1 MKKIIWILL
10 TLLVLVGIAM
20 LIKTKTP
27 DQYTYVITETG
38 MASSFDPLDADQTL
52 NMPVARMIYTTPIE
66 VDQKGDLKSL
76 ILDTFEYDENHQIMT
91 WKVKSGIK
99 FTDSTEIT
107 PQDVAFSVARMAF
120 TRPTFPVV
128 EDISGLKEWLK
139 EKSPLE
145 SLPSGI
151 QIENKI
157 IKIKFDK
164 KQDHPLF
171 RFCLEIF
178 SIVPKACVDSST
190 NKITC
195 KEIPGSGH
203 YRLTEKSATELHF
216 EKRDQNVV
224 FGEAVPGKITFKY
237 QTPVQVIEAVTSL
250 DSKTIIA
257 GSELRYS
264 LDEMKQISER
274 AVVSFAPASRI
285 VGVVLN
291 PNVGAFKDLKCR
303 QVFAKAFR
311 DAFRNLVGDARESES
326 SIFTDLLPGYISKS
340 DLQNTIASGLS
351 ADDIVRCKSKLQEEP
366 IKWLKATNNQKSLF
380 VQVMEKVFTEL
391 GIEKSEPVVMET
403 QKDEVDLFVNN
414 KLSISGFQ
422 TGFWA
427 FDPAGDIQM
436 LMTPNMHKSL
446 KFVGEDQK
454 MQELIRK
461 LKSSGLQNSAFT
473 ELNKHIYQ
481 ESLFNVFSHVRR
493 FFVVKDKK
501 ILQEAPVSITSPAPW
516 QFFKVE

>member
-1 MKKIIWILL
+1 M
-10 TLLVLVGIAM
+10 LVGVFM
-20 LIKTKTP
+20 LSKSTNP
-27 DQYTYVITETG
+27 NHFTYVITETG
-38 MASSFDPLDADQTL
+38 VAASFDPLDADQTL
-52 NMPVARMIYTTPIE
+52 NMPVARMVYTTPIE

-76 ILDTFEYDENHQIMT
+76 VLEAFEYDENSQIMT

-99 FTDSTEIT
+99 FTDESEIL
-107 PQDVAFSVARMAF
+107 PSDVAFAAARMAF
-120 TRPTFPVV
+120 ARPTFPVV
-128 EDISGLKEWLK
+128 EDIAGVKEWLNQK
-139 EKSPLE
+139 NPLQ
-145 SLPSGI
+145 SLPAGI
-151 QIENKI
+151 QIENNI
-157 IKIKFDK
+157 IKIKFNK

-178 SIVPKACVDSST
+178 SIIPKSCVDSIT

-203 YRLTEKSATELHF
+203 YKLTQKLDSELHF
-216 EKRDQNVV
+216 EKRDQNSI
-224 FGEAVPGKITFKY
+224 FGASVPQNIIFKY
-237 QTPVQVIEAVTSL
+237 LSTSQAVEAASNL

-264 LDEMKQISER
+264 LEEMEQLNKK
-274 AVVSFAPASRI
+274 AVISFAPASRI
-285 VGVVLN
+285 VGIVLN

-311 DAFRNLVGDARESES
+311 ESFHKLVGNARESES
-326 SIFTDLLPGYISKS
+326 SIFTDLLPGYLNQS
-340 DLQNTIASGLS
+340 DLSSSVANDLS
-351 ADDIVRCKSKLQEEP
+351 IDDIVRCKSKFQQEP
-366 IKWLKATNNQKSLF
+366 IKWLKATNNTKSLF

-403 QKDEVDLFVNN
+403 QKDEVDLFANGQ
-414 KLSISGFQ
+414 LSISGFQ

-446 KFVGEDQK
+446 KFISEDIK
-454 MQELIRK
+454 MQDLIRN
-461 LKSSGLQNSAFT
+461 LKASGLQNSTFT
-473 ELNKHIYQ
+473 ELNKHIYK

-501 ILQEAPVSITSPAPW
+501 LLQEAPVSITSPAPW
-516 QFFKVE
+516 QLFRME